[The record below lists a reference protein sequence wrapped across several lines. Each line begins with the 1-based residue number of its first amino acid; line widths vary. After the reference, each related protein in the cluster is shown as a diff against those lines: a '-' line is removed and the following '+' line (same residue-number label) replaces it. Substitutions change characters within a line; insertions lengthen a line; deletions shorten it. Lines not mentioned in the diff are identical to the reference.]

1 MNTNT
6 EEYKFS
12 HYQKTEF
19 LDGND
24 SIWLVRDT
32 VTGRQC
38 VMRRLSMASAE
49 VYHVLSEIHHPHIVE
64 VIDVIH
70 KDGFLYVVEE
80 YLKGR
85 TLSTGLMEKRP
96 SRRFTLKIAGQ
107 LLMALDVLHER
118 QIVYRDLK
126 PENIVVDDK
135 GDCKLFDFDIAR
147 IYVGEKERDTLSR
160 GTRDYAPP
168 EQFGFGQTDARSDI
182 YAFGVTLNLL
192 TTGYFPAQ
200 KRCGG
205 QLGSIVRRCVEF
217 DPGRRYQNVR
227 QILRRI
233 RLLQWEN
240 TIALIGVL
248 AIVCACLAMGMTR
261 RNQVAGFGETA
272 NAGRGDRI
280 VRLGEQMSLGEYPA
294 LLFRDQEKFAF
305 KLEQV
310 YSSKITVCAEKTEDR
325 LQMDITAEN
334 QKEAS
339 FLFEDILRERDVLE
353 GGYDVDLQEMSPE
366 YELLLYDMDQN
377 GTDDL
382 VVAFSRREERETLE
396 PDDSYYLTAYV
407 ILWVVYWDDK
417 NIPVC
422 SEPLYFSGF
431 PVLTAEG
438 VLQDSDTKEWIGFH
452 NGKWVY

>member
-12 HYQKTEF
+12 CYQKIES
-19 LDGND
+19 LDGNG

-49 VYHVLSEIHHPHIVE
+49 VYHVLAEIHHPNIVE

-85 TLSTGLMEKRP
+85 PLSAGLMEKRP
-96 SRRFTLKIAGQ
+96 SRRFMLKIAGQ
-107 LLMALDVLHER
+107 LLKALGALHER

-126 PENIVVDDK
+126 PENIMVDEK

-147 IYVGEKERDTLSR
+147 IYAGEKERDTSSR

-192 TTGYFPAQ
+192 ATGCFPAQ
-200 KRCGG
+200 KLCGG
-205 QLGSIVRRCVEF
+205 QLGGIVRRCVEF
-217 DPGRRYQNVR
+217 DPGRRYQNAR

-233 RLLQWEN
+233 RLLQWEKI
-240 TIALIGVL
+240 IAFIGAL
-248 AIVCACLAMGMTR
+248 LIVCAFLTMGIVR
-261 RNQVAGFGETA
+261 RNQVPEFDEIA

-280 VRLGEQMSLGEYPA
+280 VRLGEQMSFGEYPA
-294 LLFRDQEKFAF
+294 LLFRDQEKTVF

-310 YSSKITVCAEKTEDR
+310 SSSKITVCAEKTKDQ
-325 LQMDITAEN
+325 LQLDITVGN

-339 FLFEDILRERDVLE
+339 FLFDDILRERDVLE
-353 GGYDVDLQEMSPE
+353 GGYDVDLRETSPE
-366 YELLLYDMDQN
+366 YELLLHDMDQN

-382 VVAFSRREERETLE
+382 VVAFSRREERETPE

-407 ILWVVYWDDK
+407 TLWVVYWDDK
-417 NIPVC
+417 NIPAC
-422 SEPLYFSGF
+422 SESLYFSDL